1 MITCSIMTS
10 ILGSLVTILLFVR
23 YILFLNF
30 SQPAKIALFLLFVLL
45 GCIPLLID
53 YKLEKYL
60 GAFYSYYRYGLY
72 FIFIGCIILFS
83 LTLFRD
89 ALWFL
94 GAKSGVL
101 PACSYHCCIRVNL
114 ATVALSLFMTVW
126 AQYAGVRVPGIK
138 EISISSDKIQ
148 SSQKLAVLSDLHIH
162 RAISADKIRRIVEWT
177 NSQNPDIILLAGDII
192 DDEVERVR
200 EITALL
206 KNLKASEGIY
216 FVTGNHEFYAGYAQT
231 VSELKNLGFT
241 FLENDGISVTPDI
254 FLAGI
259 PDLFSGRNYG
269 KITDTTQ
276 AFSNALPSQFRLLM
290 SHTPADFAAENNFDL
305 EISGHTHGGQIF
317 PFHIFALLHNKYL
330 AGLYQMENNAAI
342 YVSRGAGQWGP
353 QMRFLAPAEITIIEL
368 TPKMKTE

>member
-1 MITCSIMTS
+1 MITCSITTS

-114 ATVALSLFMTVW
+114 ATVALSLVMTVW
-126 AQYAGVRVPGIK
+126 ALYAGIKVPGIK

-162 RAISADKIRRIVEWT
+162 RAISADKIRRIVERT

-206 KNLKASEGIY
+206 KNLKAPEGIY

-368 TPKMKTE
+368 TPKTKTE